1 MLCGGESK
9 RMKPYVPFNKA
20 LVRVRGEQSLLEY
33 QVDWLKEHG
42 VDRVVLAVDGETHR
56 RLERDRPQVLERVD
70 CSVEEERLGT
80 GGAVVKAVEMLGSSR
95 FYLMNVDDI
104 ILSDGYG
111 PGDLV
116 GVLEEHDG
124 SMASV
129 LLGRTRF
136 PFGVVKTS
144 SSRVTGFMQK
154 PVLDFHVCAGHYA
167 LDMEGVAGYFPERGG
182 FEDTALPRMAADGVL
197 YSRVLEGEW
206 ITINN
211 LKQLEA
217 AKSKLNRL
225 S

>member
-42 VDRVVLAVDGETHR
+42 VDRVVLAVDEQTHR

-104 ILSDGYG
+104 ILSERYG

-116 GVLEEHDG
+116 EVLNNHKG

-136 PFGVVKTS
+136 PFGVVETS
-144 SSRVTGFMQK
+144 SSRVTGFRQK
-154 PVLDFHVCAGHYA
+154 PVLDYDICVGHYA
-167 LDMEGVAGYFPERGG
+167 LDMEGVEGYFPERGG
-182 FEDTALPRMAADGVL
+182 FEDTALPRMAVDGVL

-211 LKQLEA
+211 LKQLEF
-217 AKSKLNRL
+217 AKKTLNQ